1 MRALSKKVER
11 AGGRRGLSEP
21 EGVVMALATATISR
35 SRANR
40 RFSCKSKTGIVKNVL
55 LNEITQAAR

>member
-1 MRALSKKVER
+1 
-11 AGGRRGLSEP
+11 
-21 EGVVMALATATISR
+21 MALATATISR